1 MENWDRRY
9 LAAGLVVALILV
21 FAAGMKYTELRDP
34 VPVRQD
40 IVSAQAEDPDP
51 GARPAETS
59 LIQVYVAGE
68 VANPGVFKL
77 DGEARVYQALDQALP
92 LPTAD
97 LERIN
102 LAAKLEDGQAIIVP
116 AIGDEANPNVSRLES
131 GSALLGQD
139 SGKVNINSATA
150 QELDQKLPGIGP
162 AIAQRIVDYRS
173 SHGKFGRIEDLKGVS
188 GIGDKKFSDL
198 EALITVR

>member
-9 LAAGLVVALILV
+9 LVAAFMVALILV

-40 IVSAQAEDPDP
+40 IVSDQSLKTGPDAKAAES
-51 GARPAETS
+51 S

-68 VANPGVFKL
+68 VANAGVFKL
-77 DGEARVYQALDQALP
+77 DGEARVCQALDQARP

-97 LERIN
+97 LERLN
-102 LAAKLEDGQAIIVP
+102 LAAKLEDGQAVIVP
-116 AIGDEANPNVSRLES
+116 ALGDEANPNAPGMES

-139 SGKVNINSATA
+139 SGKVNINSASV

-173 SHGKFGRIEDLKGVS
+173 SHGNFSRIEDLKEVS
-188 GIGDKKFSDL
+188 GIGEKKFSDL

>member
-1 MENWDRRY
+1 MGNWDRRY
-9 LAAGLVVALILV
+9 LVAAFLVAMIFV
-21 FAAGMKYTELRDP
+21 FAAGMKYKELRDSG
-34 VPVRQD
+34 PVRQD
-40 IVSAQAEDPDP
+40 IVSDQAAE
-51 GARPAETS
+51 PAKPSESS

-68 VANPGVFKL
+68 VANAGVFKL

-102 LAAKLEDGQAIIVP
+102 LAAKLEDGQAVIVP
-116 AIGDEANPNVSRLES
+116 ALGDKTDPNAPGLES
-131 GSALLGQD
+131 GSLGQG
-139 SGKVNINSATA
+139 SGKVNINSASV

-173 SHGKFGRIEDLKGVS
+173 THGNFGRIEDLKEVS
-188 GIGDKKFSDL
+188 GIGEKKFSDL
-198 EALITVR
+198 EALVTVR

>member
-1 MENWDRRY
+1 MGNWDRRY
-9 LAAGLVVALILV
+9 LVAAFIVAMVFI
-21 FAAGMKYTELRDP
+21 FAAGMKYKELSDP
-34 VPVRQD
+34 VPVKQD
-40 IVSAQAEDPDP
+40 IVSDQAAE
-51 GARPAETS
+51 PAKSSESS

-68 VANPGVFKL
+68 VANAGVFKL

-102 LAAKLEDGQAIIVP
+102 LAAKLEDGQAVIVP
-116 AIGDEANPNVSRLES
+116 AFGDETDPNAPGLGS
-131 GSALLGQD
+131 GSALLGQE
-139 SGKVNINSATA
+139 SGKVNINSASV

-173 SHGKFGRIEDLKGVS
+173 SHGNFGRIEDLKEVS
-188 GIGDKKFSDL
+188 GIGEKKFSDL
-198 EALITVR
+198 EALVTVR